1 VASVTPSIVCQ
12 LSSDLSMRWK
22 ARCPVCKDAG
32 RKRVW
37 QEYGPTRT
45 AVEKKL
51 NTHLRQDHRFE
62 QEAML

>member
-1 VASVTPSIVCQ
+1 MVTITPSIVCQ

-37 QEYGPTRT
+37 TEYGATRT

-51 NTHLRQDHRFE
+51 NAHLKNDHRND
-62 QEAML
+62 QGSLL